1 MATKLR
7 YFNMQEKASKTALP
21 PTPLQGGF
29 VFVFPFVFRPFFPKV
44 GKQLQLYEP
53 VSILTSTIYVYPRA
67 RALCEEKVL
76 QVRHKEYFNTT

>member
-1 MATKLR
+1 
-7 YFNMQEKASKTALP
+7 
-21 PTPLQGGF
+21 PLQGGF

-44 GKQLQLYEP
+44 GKHLQLYEP

-67 RALCEEKVL
+67 RALCEEKAL